1 MKTKEF
7 KARIKNGVI
16 RIPKKYSEFENAEV
30 EVRIVKQD
38 YGSSKATNY
47 DRKELEDLM
56 SEIQNADPFKSIKDP
71 SEWQRKLRSDWE
83 KRL

>member
-30 EVRIVKQD
+30 KITLVDENDNLDKEKRKKERIELMKKIQEV
-38 YGSSKATNY
+38 N
-47 DRKELEDLM
+47 
-56 SEIQNADPFKSIKDP
+56 PFKKIEDP
-71 SEWQRKLRSDWE
+71 VKWQRELRNDW
-83 KRL
+83 K